1 LHVCRERE
9 PCCRFSCDD
18 HGDIYSTIV
27 VHSFGLSEARRRR
40 KRFGVLHFH
49 TSWKAATTPGSGCL
63 QTGDNLFFCSSTS
76 NWIWRLLLLSS
87 SESPHVWRFA
97 SECHVVVGHRQ
108 IWKWKATAFPHSHM
122 SIIAALLL
130 WGEEQ
135 LLQYHGDDDLQDPQL
150 HRRFSFFFAAVLLCA
165 LSGCRK
171 KK

>member
-1 LHVCRERE
+1 VQIERE

-40 KRFGVLHFH
+40 KRFGVLHFY

-76 NWIWRLLLLSS
+76 NWIWRVLLFSS

-150 HRRFSFFFAAVLLCA
+150 HRRFSFFFAAVLLWA